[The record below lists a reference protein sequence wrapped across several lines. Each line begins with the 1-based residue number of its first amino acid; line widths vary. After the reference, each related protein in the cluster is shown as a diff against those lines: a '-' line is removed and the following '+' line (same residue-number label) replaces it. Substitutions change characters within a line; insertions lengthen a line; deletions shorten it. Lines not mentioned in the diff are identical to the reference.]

1 MKKKGMVCFV
11 ILFSIIFAIYV
22 SIKYVSRNKS
32 VNLSEDFSIEKN
44 QVVRVTNS
52 DHTSIKLLSIN
63 VVDCVDSSCLSDKK
77 LQYKL
82 FVNGE
87 VMTIDEI
94 PSSIQIYENGELKA
108 IEGDEDRLILR
119 LVEE

>member
-1 MKKKGMVCFV
+1 MKKKGMICFV
-11 ILFSIIFAIYV
+11 ILFSLIFAIYV
-22 SIKYVSRNKS
+22 SVKYVNRNKS

-44 QVVRVTNS
+44 QMVRITNS

-63 VVDCVDSSCLSDKK
+63 VVDCTDSSCFSEKK

-87 VMTIDEI
+87 IININEI
-94 PSSIQIYENGELKA
+94 PSSTRIYES
-108 IEGDEDRLILR
+108 RF
-119 LVEE
+119 